1 MTRRS
6 FALENK
12 QLLVQRID
20 RGNDFSSRFFIAAL
34 SPSEHRRCICFSTL
48 FLGQMISQL
57 YSPQGV
63 LNRLRVVFSH

>member
-1 MTRRS
+1 MTQRS
-6 FALENK
+6 VALENK

-34 SPSEHRRCICFSTL
+34 SPSEHCRYICFSTL

-63 LNRLRVVFSH
+63 LNRLRVIFSH